1 MPISD
6 PVFQVTAQG
15 ITAPSYAE
23 ILEYLQSEAQRIF
36 GSDINLAADTQD
48 GQLIAIFAAAL
59 HDVNSQAIATYNAFS
74 PKTAIGVA
82 LDNVV
87 AQNGLVRQ
95 SPSASQADL
104 RLIGQA
110 GTIIT
115 NGAALDTFENR
126 WLLPDEVII
135 PVSGE
140 ITVTATAEE
149 AGAIEAAP
157 GAINRIG
164 TPTLGWQ
171 SVTNPQAAT
180 VGEAVE
186 TDAQLRDR
194 QARSTALPSVSLWEG
209 IISSLLNL
217 PGVSRVSGVKND
229 TNLPDDNGIP
239 GHTIAMIVDGGQVA
253 EIGETIFLKKAEGT
267 GTYGDVETTY
277 MDSYGFPNKV
287 RFSRPTIVEISATL
301 TISPAADYI
310 TTVADEI
317 KARIAE
323 YINGL
328 AIGESVNAA
337 RVLTAAIMHCPGI
350 DDRFSVTALTL
361 GKNSGPQT
369 AASIPIRWN
378 QAASCDIAD
387 ITIEVLE

>member
-6 PVFQVTAQG
+6 PVFRVTSDG
-15 ITAPSYAE
+15 ITAPSYDE
-23 ILEYLQSEAQRIF
+23 ILDYFQTKARSIF
-36 GSDINLAADTQD
+36 GSDINLDADTQD
-48 GQLIAIFAAAL
+48 GQLIAIFTAAL
-59 HDVNSQAIATYNAFS
+59 HDVNSQAIATYNAFG
-74 PKTAIGVA
+74 PKTAIGPA
-82 LDNVV
+82 LDNAV
-87 AQNGLVRQ
+87 ALNGLKRQ
-95 SPSASQADL
+95 QATASQVDL

-140 ITVTATAEE
+140 ITITATAEE
-149 AGAIEAAP
+149 AGAIEAVP
-157 GAINRIG
+157 GSINRIA

-171 SVTNPQAAT
+171 SVTNPSAAT
-180 VGEAVE
+180 VGVAVE
-186 TDAQLRDR
+186 TDTVLRER
-194 QARSTALPSVSLWEG
+194 QARSTALPSISLWEG
-209 IISSLLNL
+209 IISSLLNI
-217 PGVSRVSGVKND
+217 PGVVRVSGVKND
-229 TNLPDDNGIP
+229 TNVPDDNGIP
-239 GHTIAMIVDGGQVA
+239 GHTIAMIVDGGQVS

-301 TISPAADYI
+301 TISPAADYV

-317 KARIAE
+317 KTRIAD

-328 AIGESVNAA
+328 QIGESVNAA
-337 RVLTAAIMHCPGI
+337 RVLTAAIMQCPGI

-369 AASIPIRWN
+369 AASIPIQWN
-378 QAASCDIAD
+378 EAAACDLAD
-387 ITIEVLE
+387 ITIEVQE

>member
-6 PVFQVTAQG
+6 PVFRVTSDG
-15 ITAPSYAE
+15 ITAPSYDE
-23 ILEYLQSEAQRIF
+23 ILDYFQLQARSIF
-36 GSDINLAADTQD
+36 GSDINLDADTQD
-48 GQLIAIFAAAL
+48 GQLIAIFSAAL
-59 HDVNSQAIATYNAFS
+59 HDVNSQAIATYNAFG
-74 PKTAIGVA
+74 PKTAIGPA
-82 LDNVV
+82 LDNAV
-87 AQNGLVRQ
+87 ALNGLKRHEAT
-95 SPSASQADL
+95 ASQVDL

-110 GTIIT
+110 GTVIT
-115 NGAALDTFENR
+115 NGAAIDSFENR
-126 WLLPDEVII
+126 WLLPAEVVI

-149 AGAIEAAP
+149 LGDIEAA
-157 GAINRIG
+157 ANSITRIG

-171 SVTNPQAAT
+171 SVTNPNAAT
-180 VGEAVE
+180 VGVAVE
-186 TDAQLRDR
+186 TDAQLRVR
-194 QARSTALPSVSLWEG
+194 QARSTALPSISLWEG

-217 PGVSRVSGVKND
+217 PGVIRVSGVKND
-229 TNLPDDNGIP
+229 TNVEDDNGIP

-287 RFSRPTIVEISATL
+287 RFSRPTLVEISATL
-301 TISPAADYI
+301 TIVPAADYI

-328 AIGESVNAA
+328 EIGESVNAA
-337 RVLTAAIMHCPGI
+337 RVLTAAIMQCPGI
-350 DDRFSVTALTL
+350 DDRFSVSALTL
-361 GKNSGPQT
+361 GKNSSPQT
-369 AASIPIRWN
+369 TASIPIQWN
-378 QAASCDIAD
+378 EAAACDLAD
-387 ITIEVLE
+387 ITIKVQE

>member
-6 PVFQVTAQG
+6 PVFRVTSDG
-15 ITAPSYAE
+15 ITAPSYDE
-23 ILEYLQSEAQRIF
+23 ILDYFQSQARSIF
-36 GSDINLAADTQD
+36 GSDINLDADTQD

-59 HDVNSQAIATYNAFS
+59 HDVNSQAIATYNAFG
-74 PKTAIGVA
+74 PKTAIGPA
-82 LDNVV
+82 LDNAV
-87 AQNGLVRQ
+87 ALNGLKRQ
-95 SPSASQADL
+95 QATASQVDL

-149 AGAIEAAP
+149 AGAIEAVP
-157 GAINRIG
+157 GSINRIA

-171 SVTNPQAAT
+171 SVTNPSAAT
-180 VGEAVE
+180 VGVAVE
-186 TDAQLRDR
+186 TDTVLRER
-194 QARSTALPSVSLWEG
+194 QARSTALPSISLWEG
-209 IISSLLNL
+209 IISSLLNI
-217 PGVSRVSGVKND
+217 PGVVRVSGVKND
-229 TNLPDDNGIP
+229 TNIPDDNGIP

-317 KARIAE
+317 KTRIAE

-337 RVLTAAIMHCPGI
+337 RVLTAAIMQCPGI

-361 GKNSGPQT
+361 GKNNSPQT
-369 AASIPIRWN
+369 AASIPIQWN
-378 QAASCDIAD
+378 EAAACDLVD
-387 ITIEVLE
+387 ITIEVQG

>member
-6 PVFQVTAQG
+6 PVFRITSDG
-15 ITAPSYAE
+15 ITAPSYDE
-23 ILEYLQSEAQRIF
+23 ILDYFQTKARSIF
-36 GSDINLAADTQD
+36 GSDINLDADTQD
-48 GQLIAIFAAAL
+48 GQLIAIFTAAL
-59 HDVNSQAIATYNAFS
+59 HDVNSQAIATYNAFG
-74 PKTAIGVA
+74 PKTAIGPA
-82 LDNVV
+82 LDNAV
-87 AQNGLVRQ
+87 ALNGLKRQ
-95 SPSASQADL
+95 QATASQVDL

-149 AGAIEAAP
+149 AGAIEAVP
-157 GAINRIG
+157 GSINRIA

-171 SVTNPQAAT
+171 SVTNPSAAT
-180 VGEAVE
+180 VGVAVE
-186 TDAQLRDR
+186 TDTVLRER
-194 QARSTALPSVSLWEG
+194 QARSTALPSISLWEG
-209 IISSLLNL
+209 IISSLLNI
-217 PGVSRVSGVKND
+217 PGVVRVSGVKND
-229 TNLPDDNGIP
+229 TNVPDDNGIP
-239 GHTIAMIVDGGQVA
+239 GHTIAMIVDGGQVS

-301 TISPAADYI
+301 TISPAADYV

-317 KARIAE
+317 KTRIAD

-328 AIGESVNAA
+328 QIGESVNAA
-337 RVLTAAIMHCPGI
+337 RVLTAAIMQCPGI

-369 AASIPIRWN
+369 AASIPIQWN
-378 QAASCDIAD
+378 EAAACDLAD
-387 ITIEVLE
+387 ITIEVQE

>member
-6 PVFQVTAQG
+6 PVFRVTSDG
-15 ITAPSYAE
+15 ITAPSYDE
-23 ILEYLQSEAQRIF
+23 ILDYFQTQARSIF
-36 GSDINLAADTQD
+36 GSDINLDADTQD
-48 GQLIAIFAAAL
+48 GQLIAIFTAAL
-59 HDVNSQAIATYNAFS
+59 HDVNSQAIATYNAFG
-74 PKTAIGVA
+74 PKTAIGPA
-82 LDNVV
+82 LDNAV
-87 AQNGLVRQ
+87 ALNGLKRQ
-95 SPSASQADL
+95 QATASQVDL

-149 AGAIEAAP
+149 AGAIEAVP
-157 GAINRIG
+157 GSINRIA

-171 SVTNPQAAT
+171 SVTNPSAAT
-180 VGEAVE
+180 VGVAVE
-186 TDAQLRDR
+186 TDTVLRER
-194 QARSTALPSVSLWEG
+194 QARSTALPSISLWEG
-209 IISSLLNL
+209 IISSLLNI
-217 PGVSRVSGVKND
+217 PGVIRVSGVKND
-229 TNLPDDNGIP
+229 TNIPDNNGIP

-317 KARIAE
+317 KTRIAE

-337 RVLTAAIMHCPGI
+337 RVLTAAIMQCPGI

-369 AASIPIRWN
+369 AASIPIQWN
-378 QAASCDIAD
+378 EAASCDLAD
-387 ITIEVLE
+387 ITIEVQE

>member
-6 PVFQVTAQG
+6 PVFRVTSDG
-15 ITAPSYAE
+15 ITAPSYDE
-23 ILEYLQSEAQRIF
+23 ILDYFQTKARSIF
-36 GSDINLAADTQD
+36 GSDINLDADTQD
-48 GQLIAIFAAAL
+48 GQLIAIFTAAL
-59 HDVNSQAIATYNAFS
+59 HDVNSQAIATYNAFG
-74 PKTAIGVA
+74 PKTAIGPA
-82 LDNVV
+82 LDNAV
-87 AQNGLVRQ
+87 ALNGLKRQ
-95 SPSASQADL
+95 QATASQVDL

-149 AGAIEAAP
+149 AGAIEAVP
-157 GAINRIG
+157 GSINRIA

-171 SVTNPQAAT
+171 SVTNPSAAT
-180 VGEAVE
+180 VGVAVE
-186 TDAQLRDR
+186 TDTVLRER
-194 QARSTALPSVSLWEG
+194 QARSTALPSISLWEG
-209 IISSLLNL
+209 IISSLLNI
-217 PGVSRVSGVKND
+217 PGVVRVSGVKND
-229 TNLPDDNGIP
+229 TNVPDDNGIP
-239 GHTIAMIVDGGQVA
+239 GHTIAMIVDGGQVS

-317 KARIAE
+317 KTRIAD

-328 AIGESVNAA
+328 QIGESVNAA
-337 RVLTAAIMHCPGI
+337 RVLTAAIMQCPGI

-369 AASIPIRWN
+369 AASIPIQWN
-378 QAASCDIAD
+378 EAAACDLAD
-387 ITIEVLE
+387 ITIEVQE

>member
-6 PVFQVTAQG
+6 PVFRVTSDG
-15 ITAPSYAE
+15 ITAPSYDE
-23 ILEYLQSEAQRIF
+23 ILDYFQTQARSIF
-36 GSDINLAADTQD
+36 GSDINLDADTQD
-48 GQLIAIFAAAL
+48 GQLIAIFTAAL
-59 HDVNSQAIATYNAFS
+59 HDVNSQAIATYNAFG
-74 PKTAIGVA
+74 PKTAIGPA
-82 LDNVV
+82 LDNAV
-87 AQNGLVRQ
+87 ALNGLKRQ
-95 SPSASQADL
+95 QATASQVDL

-149 AGAIEAAP
+149 AGAIEAVP
-157 GAINRIG
+157 GSINRIA

-171 SVTNPQAAT
+171 SVTNPSAAT
-180 VGEAVE
+180 VGVAVE
-186 TDAQLRDR
+186 TDTVLRER
-194 QARSTALPSVSLWEG
+194 QARSTALPSISLWEG
-209 IISSLLNL
+209 IISSLLNI
-217 PGVSRVSGVKND
+217 PGVVRVSGVKND
-229 TNLPDDNGIP
+229 TNVPDDNGIP
-239 GHTIAMIVDGGQVA
+239 GHTIAMIVDGGQVS

-310 TTVADEI
+310 TTVAEEI
-317 KARIAE
+317 KTRIAE

-337 RVLTAAIMHCPGI
+337 RVLTAAIMQCPGI

-369 AASIPIRWN
+369 AASIPIQWN
-378 QAASCDIAD
+378 EAAACDLAD
-387 ITIEVLE
+387 ITIEVQE

>member
-6 PVFQVTAQG
+6 PVFRVTSDG
-15 ITAPSYAE
+15 ITAPSYDE
-23 ILEYLQSEAQRIF
+23 ILDYFQTQARSIF
-36 GSDINLAADTQD
+36 GSDINLDADTQD
-48 GQLIAIFAAAL
+48 GQLIAIFTAAL
-59 HDVNSQAIATYNAFS
+59 HDVNSQAIATYNAFG
-74 PKTAIGVA
+74 PKTAIGPA
-82 LDNVV
+82 LDNAV
-87 AQNGLVRQ
+87 ALNGLKRQ
-95 SPSASQADL
+95 QATASQVDL

-149 AGAIEAAP
+149 AGAIEAVP
-157 GAINRIG
+157 GSINRIA

-171 SVTNPQAAT
+171 SVTNPSAAT
-180 VGEAVE
+180 VGVAVE
-186 TDAQLRDR
+186 TDTVLRER
-194 QARSTALPSVSLWEG
+194 QARSTALPSISLWEG
-209 IISSLLNL
+209 IISSLLNI
-217 PGVSRVSGVKND
+217 PGVVRVSGVKND
-229 TNLPDDNGIP
+229 TNVPDDNGIP
-239 GHTIAMIVDGGQVA
+239 GHTIAMIVDGGQVS

-317 KARIAE
+317 KTRIAD

-337 RVLTAAIMHCPGI
+337 RVLTAAIMQCPGI

-369 AASIPIRWN
+369 AASIPIQWN
-378 QAASCDIAD
+378 EAASCDLAD
-387 ITIEVLE
+387 ITIEVQE

>member
-6 PVFQVTAQG
+6 PVFRVTSDG
-15 ITAPSYAE
+15 ITAPSYDE
-23 ILEYLQSEAQRIF
+23 ILDYFQSQARSIF
-36 GSDINLAADTQD
+36 GSDINLDADTQD

-59 HDVNSQAIATYNAFS
+59 HDVNSQAIATYNAFG
-74 PKTAIGVA
+74 PKTAIGPA
-82 LDNVV
+82 LDNAV
-87 AQNGLVRQ
+87 ALNGLKRQ
-95 SPSASQADL
+95 QATASQVDL

-149 AGAIEAAP
+149 AGAIEAVP
-157 GAINRIG
+157 GSINRIA

-171 SVTNPQAAT
+171 SVTNPSAAT
-180 VGEAVE
+180 VGVAVE
-186 TDAQLRDR
+186 TDTVLRER
-194 QARSTALPSVSLWEG
+194 QARSTALPSISLWEG
-209 IISSLLNL
+209 IISSLLNI
-217 PGVSRVSGVKND
+217 PGVVRVSGVKND

-337 RVLTAAIMHCPGI
+337 RVLTAAIMQCPGI
-350 DDRFSVTALTL
+350 DDRFSVTALAL

-369 AASIPIRWN
+369 AASIPIQWN
-378 QAASCDIAD
+378 EAAACDLAD
-387 ITIEVLE
+387 ITIEVQE